1 MIHEHCSRCI
11 TDSFALSVHSQRGK
25 GVVSARGRGTS
36 RSGTGSAAWLSQSA
50 LGVDDDSSSLT
61 LGLGFDECFLI
72 FFCFRCGE
80 CVLEDA
86 LEVLR
91 VLRFLPHSFLR

>member
-1 MIHEHCSRCI
+1 M
-11 TDSFALSVHSQRGK
+11 
-25 GVVSARGRGTS
+25 SARDRGTS

-50 LGVDDDSSSLT
+50 LGVDDDSSSLG
-61 LGLGFDECFLI
+61 LGLGFGECFLL

-86 LEVLR
+86 LEVLH
-91 VLRFLPHSFLR
+91 VLRFLPHLFGNFFGCVFSVGVFCVVFPSGLEAF